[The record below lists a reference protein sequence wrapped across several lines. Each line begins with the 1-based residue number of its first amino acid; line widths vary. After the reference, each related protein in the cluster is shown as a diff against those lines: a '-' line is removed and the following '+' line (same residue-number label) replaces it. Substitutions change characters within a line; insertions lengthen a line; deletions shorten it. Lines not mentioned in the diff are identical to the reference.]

1 MWGHAPAQRPEP
13 VWAKVG
19 VGAPEVMSRGVDV
32 LSAERGDMSEQR
44 IRHRLAAAT
53 RGVQRPDQIDGRS
66 QDWSAVETAAIEGGA
81 LSQLDSPRLAT
92 RKLLF
97 RLAPEPEQTD
107 LISTGTLAGISWG

>member
-1 MWGHAPAQRPEP
+1 MWGHATAQRPEP

-19 VGAPEVMSRGVDV
+19 VGAPEVIAREVDM
-32 LSAERGDMSEQR
+32 LPAERREVDEQR
-44 IRHRLAAAT
+44 IRRRVATAT

-97 RLAPEPEQTD
+97 LLSPEPEQTD
-107 LISTGTLAGISWG
+107 LTSTGTLVGISWG

>member
-1 MWGHAPAQRPEP
+1 MWGHATALRPEP

-19 VGAPEVMSRGVDV
+19 VGAPEVIAGEVDV
-32 LSAERGDMSEQR
+32 LSAERGDMGEQR

-81 LSQLDSPRLAT
+81 LSHLDSPRLAT

-97 RLAPEPEQTD
+97 RLSPEPEQTD
-107 LISTGTLAGISWG
+107 LTSTGTLAGISWG